1 MANAIHR
8 QDDSRS
14 CGATTIVSGQSTV
27 YAGGK
32 LVSVNGDGNTDGGG
46 ALSAATNNVFI
57 GGIMIVNVGDSAAP
71 DSLCP
76 IPGGAHCSPSA
87 SSGLDSVQVGD

>member
-1 MANAIHR
+1 MAAIHR
-8 QDDSRS
+8 QDDSRT

-32 LVSVNGDGNTDGGG
+32 LISVDGDNNTDGGG
-46 ALSAATNNVFI
+46 ALSTSHSNITIN
-57 GGIMIVNVGDSAAP
+57 GKGIIVVGDSAAP

-76 IPGGAHCSPSA
+76 IPGGPHCAPNA
-87 SSGLDSVQVGD
+87 SSGLGTVTVG